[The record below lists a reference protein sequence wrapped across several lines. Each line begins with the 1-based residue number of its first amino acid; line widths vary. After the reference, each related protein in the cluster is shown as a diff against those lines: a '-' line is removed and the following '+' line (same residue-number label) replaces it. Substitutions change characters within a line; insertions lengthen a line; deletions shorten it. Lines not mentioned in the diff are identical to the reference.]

1 VRSHAEEG
9 HEVPREAEHSMAKP
23 QAGKSQSLQEAF
35 CYEDIGDEEIFT
47 QESSLCKAWEKTE
60 KNRQHRQ
67 RWGLSVHK
75 ILSFSGRCLVQW
87 LQQEKILPNMS
98 NTTCPKCGT
107 GTLGKAQY
115 RKDRDQWIYRCSLH
129 TCSGRIRVEDCHP
142 IFDAGAGN
150 SKTPLNIQ
158 AGVLYCAVAGVPRNS
173 AHLLLD
179 VDPKMV
185 ERIYSNNETARAR
198 YVEMKEKE
206 IIYGDPTSQIW
217 TDVEADE
224 VDLGEEDL
232 QIEGNH
238 PVISEQWA
246 GLVERGRP
254 ESLQLF
260 KLKPAMTKR
269 RAPGPGAIRKQEWQP
284 IGKKHLT
291 NKKIILHTDG
301 AKAYQLQ
308 IPEVIHCHVV
318 QKKGQSQR

>member
-1 VRSHAEEG
+1 
-9 HEVPREAEHSMAKP
+9 
-23 QAGKSQSLQEAF
+23 
-35 CYEDIGDEEIFT
+35 
-47 QESSLCKAWEKTE
+47 
-60 KNRQHRQ
+60 
-67 RWGLSVHK
+67 
-75 ILSFSGRCLVQW
+75 
-87 LQQEKILPNMS
+87 MS
-98 NTTCPKCGT
+98 NTTCPKCGN

-115 RKDRDQWIYRCSLH
+115 RKDRDQWIHRCSLH
-129 TCSGRIRVEDCHP
+129 TCSGRIRVADYHP
-142 IFDAGAGN
+142 IFYAGAGN

-158 AGVLYCAVAGVPRNS
+158 AAVLYCAVARVPRNS

-179 VDPKMV
+179 VDHKMV
-185 ERIYSNNETARAR
+185 KRIYSNNETARAR

-269 RAPGPGAIRKQEWQP
+269 RAPGPGIRKQEWQP

-318 QKKGQSQR
+318 HKKSQW